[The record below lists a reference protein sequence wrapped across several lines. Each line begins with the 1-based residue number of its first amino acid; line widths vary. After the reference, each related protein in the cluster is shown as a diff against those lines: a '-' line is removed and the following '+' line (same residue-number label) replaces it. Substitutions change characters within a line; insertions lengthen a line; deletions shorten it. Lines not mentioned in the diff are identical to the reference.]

1 VGTLSLLVPLAWR
14 NLWRNPRRT
23 FITLVVV
30 AVGLY
35 SILVFAAML
44 EAWAQSSRDTQLD
57 LVTGS
62 GQIHATGYLDDPT
75 VSNRMPD
82 PGPNLVAAL
91 GNPSITA
98 WVKRVRVPAVIES
111 EYKSLPLTLMGVA
124 PRREAAI
131 SSIPHQIA
139 EGTYLAGPDTT
150 GIVLGQHLA
159 DRLKTRVGRRIIIM
173 AQAADGS
180 LAQRSF
186 DVVGIFAGNSIVED
200 QFAFAG
206 LSTVQTMLGLGT
218 DISEISFKVLPSA
231 DLQAVVEALSAAAPG
246 LDVKPWRTLSPLAA
260 AVDDMMEAFVYVW
273 LWIMFVFMAI
283 GIANTQ
289 LMAVFER
296 VREFGLLQAL
306 GMKPRLILILVSL
319 EAVILVGVGCLVGM
333 AASAATIVAIS
344 GGVDLGSLARGAEM
358 FGASRVLYPSVTPGQ
373 FVEFSLIVWLLGIV
387 VAFWPAHRAASA
399 SPVEAMSHL
408 S

>member
-23 FITLVVV
+23 LITLVVV

-62 GQIHATGYLDDPT
+62 GQIHAKGYLDDPT

-82 PGPNLVAAL
+82 PGPKLVSAL
-91 GNPSITA
+91 DKPAITA

-111 EYKSLPLTLMGVA
+111 EYKSLPLTLMGVV
-124 PRREAAI
+124 PGKEAAI

-139 EGTYLAGPDTT
+139 DGTYLAGSDTT
-150 GIVLGQHLA
+150 GIVLGQHLV
-159 DRLKTRVGRRIIIM
+159 DRLKTRVGKRIIIM

-218 DISEISFKVLPSA
+218 DISEISFKVPQSA
-231 DLQAVVEALSAAAPG
+231 DLPAVVDALVAAAPN

-260 AVDDMMEAFVYVW
+260 AVDDMMEAFVYIW

-319 EAVILVGVGCLVGM
+319 EAVILVGVGCLIGM
-333 AASAATIVAIS
+333 AASAMTIAAIS
-344 GGVDLGSLARGAEM
+344 AGVDLGGLARGAEM
-358 FGASRVLYPSVTPGQ
+358 FGASRVLYPNVTPAQ
-373 FVEFSLIVWLLGIV
+373 FVEFSAIVWLMGIL
-387 VAFWPAHRAASA
+387 VALWPARRAARA
-399 SPVEAMSHL
+399 NPVEAMSHL